1 MWSPPAGPHP
11 TKLYAYLS
19 SHSCHQ
25 PQPKPPR
32 LVRSNDDVTM
42 AVAARSKARVC
53 GALLHW
59 DCGFQLRCRYG
70 CLSLEGVGCCQV
82 EVSATDR
89 SLVQRSPTECG
100 VFKWMWSRGLDNEEA
115 LAHYELSCRGK
126 NDLEYT
132 SWSSL
137 FVRPIQLLQHPIL
150 EQYQPVLILMW
161 STKSHTHTQQTAK
174 FVSYL
179 HITP

>member
-59 DCGFQLRCRYG
+59 DCAAGTDV
-70 CLSLEGVGCCQV
+70 CLLKVLGV
-82 EVSATDR
+82 
-89 SLVQRSPTECG
+89 
-100 VFKWMWSRGLDNEEA
+100 
-115 LAHYELSCRGK
+115 
-126 NDLEYT
+126 
-132 SWSSL
+132 
-137 FVRPIQLLQHPIL
+137 VR
-150 EQYQPVLILMW
+150 
-161 STKSHTHTQQTAK
+161 
-174 FVSYL
+174 
-179 HITP
+179 